1 MNKTKLRVALTRRWP
16 EPVEQALSQDF
27 DLRVMPD
34 NRAMSADELS
44 DALAWADVLCPTVTD
59 AITAELLAA
68 PAVNAKLLAN
78 FGVGFNHID
87 VAAASQAGICVTN
100 TPGVLTDATAEI
112 ALTLLLASA
121 RRASEGERLVR
132 SGAWSGWH
140 PTHMLSTQVTG
151 KTLGVIGLGRIG
163 LAFARQAHFGL
174 GMQVLYH
181 GPNPRSAEVLDGLP
195 AQYCGLDELLDQ
207 SDFVSLHCPAT
218 PQTRHL
224 INGDTLKLMKP
235 DAHLINTARGDIV
248 NEAHLVTALAE
259 GVIAGAGLDVYERE
273 PELTPGLAQLDNV
286 VLLPHMGSGTT
297 QTRIAMGECAMDN
310 IRAFAAGESLP
321 NQVG

>member
-112 ALTLLLASA
+112 ALTLLLTSA
-121 RRASEGERLVR
+121 RRASEGERLMR

-259 GVIAGAGLDVYERE
+259 GMIAGAGLDVYERE

>member
-112 ALTLLLASA
+112 ALTLLLTSA
-121 RRASEGERLVR
+121 RRASEGERLMR

>member
-1 MNKTKLRVALTRRWP
+1 MNQAKLRVALTRRWP
-16 EPVEQALSQDF
+16 EPVEQALSQEF
-27 DLRVMPD
+27 DLRVNPD

-68 PAVNAKLLAN
+68 PAVNARLLAN

-87 VAAASQAGICVTN
+87 MAAAGQAGICVTN

-112 ALTLLLASA
+112 ALTLLLTSA

-163 LAFARQAHFGL
+163 LAFARQGHFGL

-195 AQYCGLDELLDQ
+195 AQYCGLNELLDQ

-218 PQTRHL
+218 PETRHL
-224 INGDTLKLMKP
+224 INSDTLKLMKP
-235 DAHLINTARGDIV
+235 GAHLINTARGDIV

-297 QTRIAMGECAMDN
+297 QTRIAMGECAMEN